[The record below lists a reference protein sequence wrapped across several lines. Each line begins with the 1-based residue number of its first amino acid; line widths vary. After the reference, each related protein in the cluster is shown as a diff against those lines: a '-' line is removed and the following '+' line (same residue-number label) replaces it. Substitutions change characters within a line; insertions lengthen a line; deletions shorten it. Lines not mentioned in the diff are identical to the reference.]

1 MVSDE
6 KGIYNTLKENHKRG
20 GKCFYWFSTF
30 FYVESHLGTDTEE
43 LRIPVNAANKFQH
56 LIRI

>member
-1 MVSDE
+1 MLLLVLH
-6 KGIYNTLKENHKRG
+6 I
-20 GKCFYWFSTF
+20 

-43 LRIPVNAANKFQH
+43 LRILVNAANKFQH